1 MLVKHLGTSAEGF
14 WVNANFLREV
24 RCMKDIQSVK
34 STYLILKSELMLI
47 LKATPYLP
55 SRVW

>member
-14 WVNANFLREV
+14 WVKANFLREV

-34 STYLILKSELMLI
+34 STWLILKSELMLI

-55 SRVW
+55 SRV